1 MNPFEKNKNP
11 INLAEH
17 IRDTFAGKKSGDTF
31 ELDLKGFH
39 KNSVRATIFMTVK
52 QKYKTKIVNG
62 KMYVLIMDGER
73 TKKSA

>member
-62 KMYVLIMDGER
+62 KMYILIMDGER
-73 TKKSA
+73 TKKST